1 MQELILKLPN
11 EFIFDN
17 PSIILDSLKR
27 EKETII
33 EAYRKG
39 RYEENPF
46 IDSNEAEKYYNQT
59 YNSKQHIIDIM
70 KADEEDGLYN
80 QNK

>member
-1 MQELILKLPN
+1 MLTPIQELILKLPN

-17 PSIILDSLKR
+17 PIIILDALKK
-27 EKETII
+27 EKEHII
-33 EAYRKG
+33 DSYKKG
-39 RYEENPF
+39 RYNESPF

-59 YNSKQHIIDIM
+59 YN
-70 KADEEDGLYN
+70 